1 MLHGPHPVFA
11 CGWAGSS
18 PITSM
23 YVHVPI
29 PYSCVSWP
37 ASPASPNQNAQ
48 GSGGFLIRPMGKS
61 KAFLPGRHQ
70 VRRIDCLLKSRQ
82 GDVMMVLVRVAFVN
96 VAIHTIRCVCRVE

>member
-1 MLHGPHPVFA
+1 MNDGVLVCSTAAGMLYVTGTCTLVIGQAALDAPRSTPCV
-11 CGWAGSS
+11 CMRLAGSS

-37 ASPASPNQNAQ
+37 ASPASPNQKAQ

-61 KAFLPGRHQ
+61 KGLFAGASPSKT
-70 VRRIDCLLKSRQ
+70 D
-82 GDVMMVLVRVAFVN
+82 
-96 VAIHTIRCVCRVE
+96 